1 MRKIFLFTAIF
12 ILAFS
17 GLCGCKK
24 DAPAENNQSAQ
35 EDVQKDDANKKDD
48 VGKEDVDGENS
59 GSNQED
65 LAPGKVTA
73 ESLLQSW
80 GNKAAESAY
89 LDLSMELELDYLA
102 TTKWDGIG
110 ADRYAKDMVT
120 VKETLDAKLG
130 DGVFY
135 FNRVASANDQGFPIE
150 QVSELWIETDG
161 EKIWYTKYN
170 PQDGHW
176 YGDYTWDSD
185 AGAYLLNIK
194 KAFTG
199 LNASVYT
206 KMSMEESADTYVVT
220 ADVDLEKLLAL
231 YSKEEEYKDDFFTK
245 EFLGN
250 YGVNLSVVYTFD
262 KESRNLI
269 SMSLE
274 PNGTTFIYEE
284 DDSSKEYMFKTFV
297 CKLTVNKLSDNEE
310 DFPESEY
317 EAVEEGIREDKKGFL
332 EDWYEMDIFEL
343 NLDRVP
349 RALKLTTP
357 ENYAEKTDEI
367 SKDWTSLEFY
377 FDGKAH
383 TLGDPVST
391 LTDTWSEF
399 NEGDLDKVVDYSSSS
414 LSFRKDFDHS
424 LLHVGYFSPDS
435 ENLPAKDRHIH
446 SIAYE
451 GDYRDI
457 VKGTDTCDLQVGT
470 FKIGGNFE
478 EAKGGL
484 GERNIYYYG
493 GDLIYQYYSD
503 YGRCSLNV
511 TVYDNIITGIRLYY
525 SNWDY

>member
-24 DAPAENNQSAQ
+24 DAPAENNQSVQ

-80 GNKAAESAY
+80 GNKAVESAY
-89 LDLSMELELDYLA
+89 IDLSMELELDYLV
-102 TTKWDGIG
+102 TTEWSRMGTNYIKE
-110 ADRYAKDMVT
+110 MVN

-135 FNRVASANDQGFPIE
+135 FNRVASANNQGFPID

-161 EKIWYTKYN
+161 ERVRYTKFN
-170 PQDGHW
+170 PQDGYW
-176 YGDYTWDSD
+176 YADDTWDTD
-185 AGAYLLNIK
+185 IAAYLMNMK
-194 KAFTG
+194 KVFTG
-199 LNASVYT
+199 LTSSVYT
-206 KMSMEESADTYVVT
+206 QMSMEESSDAYVVT
-220 ADVDLEKLLAL
+220 AGVDLEKLLSL
-231 YSKEEEYKDDFFTK
+231 YPKEEEYKEEFFTK
-245 EFLGN
+245 EFLEK
-250 YGVNLSVVYTFD
+250 YGVDLTVVCTFD
-262 KESRNLI
+262 KETCNLL

-274 PNGTTFIYEE
+274 PNATTFACEE
-284 DDSSKEYMFKTFV
+284 DDRSKEYMFNTFI
-297 CKLTVNKLSDNEE
+297 CKLNINELSDKEE
-310 DFPESEY
+310 EFPYSGY
-317 EAVEEGIREDKKGFL
+317 EEIGEKVREDKKGFL
-332 EDWYEMDIFEL
+332 DDWYEMDIFEP

-357 ENYAEKTDEI
+357 ENYVEKTDEI
-367 SKDWTSLEFY
+367 SKDWTSLEFF
-377 FDGKAH
+377 FDGRAH
-383 TLGDPVST
+383 TLGDPVFT
-391 LTDTWSEF
+391 LTDTWSEYE
-399 NEGDLDKVVDYSSSS
+399 EGDLDEVYSYSSST
-414 LSFRKDFDHS
+414 LSFDKDFDHS

-435 ENLPAKDRHIH
+435 SDLPAKDRHIH

-457 VKGTDTCDLQVGT
+457 VDGVDTCDLQVGT

-478 EAKGGL
+478 EAKGDL
-484 GERNIYYYG
+484 GERNIYYSG

-503 YGRCSLNV
+503 YGRCALNV
-511 TVYDNIITGIRLYY
+511 TVDNNIITGIRLYY

>member
-1 MRKIFLFTAIF
+1 MRKLLLITAISV
-12 ILAFS
+12 LAFS

-24 DAPAENNQSAQ
+24 DAPAENNQSVQ

-48 VGKEDVDGENS
+48 VDKEDVDGENS

-65 LAPGKVTA
+65 LTPGKVTA

-89 LDLSMELELDYLA
+89 MDLSMELELDYLA
-102 TTKWDGIG
+102 TTDWSRMGTN
-110 ADRYAKDMVT
+110 YAKEMVN
-120 VKETLDAKLG
+120 VKETLDAKLWEN
-130 DGVFY
+130 VFY
-135 FNRVASANDQGFPIE
+135 FNRVASANNQGFPIN
-150 QVSELWIETDG
+150 QVSELWIETNG
-161 EKIWYTKYN
+161 EKVWYTKYN
-170 PQDGHW
+170 PQDQHW
-176 YGDYTWDSD
+176 YSDYTWDSD
-185 AGAYLLNIK
+185 IAAYLMNIK
-194 KAFTG
+194 KVFTG
-199 LNASVYT
+199 LNSSIYT
-206 KMSMEESADTYVVT
+206 QMSMEESSDTYVVT
-220 ADVDLEKLLAL
+220 AGVDLEKLLSL
-231 YSKEEEYKDDFFTK
+231 YSKEDEYKDDFFTK
-245 EFLGN
+245 EFLGK
-250 YGVNLSVVYTFD
+250 YGVDLNVVYTFD
-262 KESRNLI
+262 KETCNLL

-274 PNGTTFIYEE
+274 PNATTFTCKE
-284 DDSSKEYMFKTFV
+284 DDRSKEYMFNTFV
-297 CKLTVNKLSDNEE
+297 CKLTINELSDNEE
-310 DFPESEY
+310 EFSYEDY
-317 EAVEEGIREDKKGFL
+317 EAIEAREDKKGLL
-332 EDWYEMDIFEL
+332 EDWYEMDIFSP

-357 ENYAEKTDEI
+357 ENYVEKTDEI

-391 LTDTWSEF
+391 LISTWSEYE
-399 NEGDLDKVVDYSSSS
+399 EGDLDEVYRYSSST

-424 LLHVGYFSPDS
+424 LLNVGYFSPGS
-435 ENLPAKDRHIH
+435 SNLPAKDRHIH

-457 VKGTDTCDLQVGT
+457 VDGVDTCDLQVGT

-478 EAKGGL
+478 EAKGDL

-503 YGRCSLNV
+503 YGRCALNV
-511 TVYDNIITGIRLYY
+511 TVDDNIITGIRLYY